1 MKNRIEKKIEY
12 VHTDGSIL
20 IGVRVIG
27 GVTKIRQIVVYE
39 GRYIRDNDS
48 YSKGQE
54 GKMEA
59 VAGQIMF
66 EFAIGRTLSAKEYK
80 SNTKI

>member
-1 MKNRIEKKIEY
+1 MKNRIEKEIEY

-27 GVTKIRQIVVYE
+27 GVTKIRQIDVYE

-48 YSKGQE
+48 YSK
-54 GKMEA
+54 
-59 VAGQIMF
+59 
-66 EFAIGRTLSAKEYK
+66 
-80 SNTKI
+80 